1 MHLAKNQAEWEEY
14 QKKCDEMKAQ
24 NLKCEDTPVVRLVE
38 FEDALRETM
47 EDDHIADW
55 GAKGMNKR
63 TRFAT
68 FPPYLLVHVM
78 REVFDPASLQ
88 AIKLEVNVPVPDSI
102 DLSAYKGT
110 GEQPG
115 ATIGSAFSC

>member
-47 EDDHIADW
+47 EDNGQTTC
-55 GAKGMNKR
+55 GAALNYSTTLWHK
-63 TRFAT
+63 
-68 FPPYLLVHVM
+68 
-78 REVFDPASLQ
+78 S
-88 AIKLEVNVPVPDSI
+88 KLITCTSALRILKYPDSARI
-102 DLSAYKGT
+102 RNSADSLSALFKQIVALH
-110 GEQPG
+110 QPRPSPYF
-115 ATIGSAFSC
+115 TP